1 MKLFHKKR
9 FQLLKGTRFSKYL
22 TYAFGEILLV
32 IIGILI
38 ALGINNWNNN
48 RQLANINNELTKKVI
63 IQLQRDIQKTK
74 AFQKDL
80 DTIQNIYLKALDRDY
95 DSLKTG
101 LDYSISTL
109 LYDVYDLPLDQTT
122 INLIDNAA
130 LDNSEKSKELI
141 ALSSTYKLYAKN
153 FNDIE
158 NIIYEKM
165 TSNLT
170 EIEKTQDWYVE
181 LITDYK
187 CKDDCIRYL
196 NSNKFKSQ
204 IASLRFLYVNLYGD
218 IVYGFENDL
227 AGFKS
232 RLEHL

>member
-1 MKLFHKKR
+1 MKLFHNKR
-9 FQLLKGTRFSKYL
+9 FQLLRGTRLSKYL

-38 ALGINNWNNN
+38 ALGINNWNNE

-63 IQLQRDIQKTK
+63 VQIERDIQKTK
-74 AFQKDL
+74 AFQFDL

-95 DSLKTG
+95 DSSKVGMGST
-101 LDYSISTL
+101 ISTL
-109 LYDVYDLPLDQTT
+109 LYDVYDLPLDQTA
-122 INLIDNAA
+122 INLIDNAT
-130 LDNSEKSKELI
+130 LDNSRRSKELI
-141 ALSSTYKLYAKN
+141 SLSSTYKLYAKN

-158 NIIYEKM
+158 NIIYQKL
-165 TSNLT
+165 TSNLS
-170 EIEKTQDWYVE
+170 EIERTQDWYVE

-196 NSNKFKSQ
+196 RSDKFKSQ

-232 RLEHL
+232 RLEKM

>member
-9 FQLLKGTRFSKYL
+9 FQLLRGARLSKYL

-48 RQLANINNELTKKVI
+48 RQLTNINNELTKKVI
-63 IQLQRDIQKTK
+63 KQIERDIQKTK

-95 DSLKTG
+95 DRSKFKMN
-101 LDYSISTL
+101 SMVSTL
-109 LYDVYDLPLDQTT
+109 LNDVYDLPLDQTA
-122 INLIDNAA
+122 INLIDNAT
-130 LDNSEKSKELI
+130 LDNSARSKELI
-141 ALSSTYKLYAKN
+141 AVSSMYKLYAKN
-153 FNDIE
+153 INDIE
-158 NIIYEKM
+158 NIIYEKL
-165 TSNLT
+165 TSNLS
-170 EIEKTQDWYVE
+170 EIEKTEDWYVE

-196 NSNKFKSQ
+196 SSAKFKSK

-218 IVYGFENDL
+218 LVYGFENDL
-227 AGFKS
+227 EGYKLQ
-232 RLEHL
+232 LEKL